1 MTHFENS
8 LDKYAQLCVEAG
20 INLKENEGLIISTNI
35 HGLALAR
42 LVLAKAYKAGAKHVE
57 IMFSD
62 DEMILARYGNARDFV
77 FDNYPKWKVDA
88 LVAMYEDNYHHLF
101 ISALDPE
108 LLAGISGDIVARDQK
123 TLATATAPAMKYRM
137 SGNTKWCIVAVPA
150 PAWAVSVFPE
160 MTERAA
166 TELLWSKIFDATR
179 VNTPDPVASW
189 KTHDANLR
197 KYKEFLNSK
206 QFEKLHFEAPGTD
219 LEVFLA
225 DGHFWMGGSKDS
237 QTGDPYFANMP
248 TEEVF
253 TTPHK
258 TKVNGTLKATKVLS
272 VHGKLVDDFGFV
284 FKDGKVVDYFAA
296 KGKDVLEHLLETDE
310 GAKFLGEVALVP
322 FDSPISNTGILF
334 NHTLFDENAS
344 IHFALGRA
352 FPYAMVDGPNLS
364 EEELLQRGANYSIVH
379 TDFMVGSDKM
389 SVTGYEKDGKKTEI
403 FRNGNWSIT

>member
-1 MTHFENS
+1 
-8 LDKYAQLCVEAG
+8 
-20 INLKENEGLIISTNI
+20 
-35 HGLALAR
+35 
-42 LVLAKAYKAGAKHVE
+42 
-57 IMFSD
+57 
-62 DEMILARYGNARDFV
+62 
-77 FDNYPKWKVDA
+77 
-88 LVAMYEDNYHHLF
+88 
-101 ISALDPE
+101 
-108 LLAGISGDIVARDQK
+108 
-123 TLATATAPAMKYRM
+123 
-137 SGNTKWCIVAVPA
+137 
-150 PAWAVSVFPE
+150 
-160 MTERAA
+160 
-166 TELLWSKIFDATR
+166 
-179 VNTPDPVASW
+179 
-189 KTHDANLR
+189 
-197 KYKEFLNSK
+197 
-206 QFEKLHFEAPGTD
+206 
-219 LEVFLA
+219 
-225 DGHFWMGGSKDS
+225 
-237 QTGDPYFANMP
+237 MP